1 MISEYKVL
9 FKRYFVIFYVIY
21 FPYVFDF
28 FSAIE
33 THLNAKKEIFFRLR
47 LRFYAWKEFVM
58 SISLR
63 SDGF

>member
-21 FPYVFDF
+21 FPYVFNF

-47 LRFYAWKEFVM
+47 LRFYAWKEFTC
-58 SISLR
+58 
-63 SDGF
+63 